1 MSIAYKAISPET
13 VKRFTIP
20 TPPAHDELQRRI
32 EELEKVVRSL
42 AKKAEQI
49 DGIRRNVSHL
59 NGYMITLS
67 RVCGG
72 KAKHSKIEQIE
83 SIIRFVCKAHNVDM
97 ARVCEYQVKDPNVRE
112 ARKIAMW
119 VAYQFRPYVIR
130 DIARAFCRKD
140 HGTVWHAIR
149 SLDEKQ
155 VARAQKLLDDY
166 RRTHHAE
173 TEIATGSNG
182 ASTQV
187 DGRMAEADEQALP

>member
-1 MSIAYKAISPET
+1 MSLAAKAISPET
-13 VKRFTIP
+13 VKRFTLP
-20 TPPAHDELQRRI
+20 THPAKDELQRKI
-32 EELEKVVRSL
+32 EELEKAVRSL
-42 AKKAEQI
+42 SKKVEQI
-49 DGIRRNVSHL
+49 DGIRRNISHL
-59 NGYMITLS
+59 NGYMITSS
-67 RVCGG
+67 RVYGG

-83 SIIRFVCKAHNVDM
+83 SIIRFVCKAHKVDM
-97 ARVCEYQVKDPNVRE
+97 ERVCEYQVKDPNVRE

-173 TEIATGSNG
+173 AEIATGSNG